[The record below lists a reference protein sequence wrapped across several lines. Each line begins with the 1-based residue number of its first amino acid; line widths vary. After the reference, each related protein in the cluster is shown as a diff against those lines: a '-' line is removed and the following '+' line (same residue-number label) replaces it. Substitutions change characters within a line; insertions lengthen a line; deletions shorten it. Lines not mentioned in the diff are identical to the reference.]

1 MIIFCIC
8 NPLQCAICAF
18 EEICNGN
25 EKWSDYSMVQ
35 FAPATK
41 EQLIDRLKDN
51 KGTKRNK
58 TISNVLK
65 YKLGENQNEKY

>member
-1 MIIFCIC
+1 
-8 NPLQCAICAF
+8 
-18 EEICNGN
+18 
-25 EKWSDYSMVQ
+25 MVQ

-58 TISNVLK
+58 TISNVFTC
-65 YKLGENQNEKY
+65 KLGENQNEKY